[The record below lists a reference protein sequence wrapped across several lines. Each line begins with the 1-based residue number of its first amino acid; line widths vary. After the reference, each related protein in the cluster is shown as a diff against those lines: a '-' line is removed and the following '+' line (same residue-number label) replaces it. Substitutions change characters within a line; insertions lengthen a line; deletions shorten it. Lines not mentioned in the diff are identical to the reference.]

1 MDRSKFFDAV
11 RSPVFGGKLSQ
22 PQVNGMEAILDA
34 VDAEGVADLR
44 QVAYILATPMIE
56 TGGSFVPI
64 VENLNYN
71 AQGLLKT
78 FPKYFTAA
86 LANAYARQP
95 QKIANRVYANRM
107 GNGNEASGQGWL
119 WRGRGFV
126 QITGHDNYAKFSK
139 ILGIDILNNPD
150 LALSDDVAAKIIV
163 IGMRDGVFTGHKLSN
178 YFEPASADWVGARSI
193 VNGQDKAQQIAN
205 FGRQFLTALKAAA

>member
-11 RSPVFGGKLSQ
+11 RSTVFDGKLSQ
-22 PQVNGMEAILDA
+22 SQVNGMESILDA
-34 VDAEGVADLR
+34 CDKFGIIDAR
-44 QVAYILATPMIE
+44 MIAYILATPMIE

-64 VENLNYN
+64 VENLNYS

-78 FPKYFTAA
+78 FPKYFTPAQ
-86 LANAYARQP
+86 ANAYARQP

-119 WRGRGFV
+119 WRGRGYT

-139 ILGIDILNNPD
+139 ILGVDILTNPD
-150 LALSDDVAAKIIV
+150 LALSDDIAAKIIV

-178 YFEPASADWVGARSI
+178 YFEPDTADWVGARRI

-205 FGRQFLTALKAAA
+205 FGRQFLTALKSAA